1 MNNDT
6 NRTIIDVPTIDIN
19 RSKMTIPYKHKTTF
33 NAGYLVPF
41 FAKEVLPGTT
51 LKLDTAFACR
61 MRTPLTPIMDD
72 LYLDYSY
79 YYIPFR
85 ILWNHFKEFMGENT
99 DAWASDVEYTIPQ
112 LIYNLE
118 GAKSGGVADQ
128 LGLPINVPNMAISAL
143 YTRAYRMIE
152 NEYYIDKNL
161 MDSYLIN
168 FGDGPDA
175 YTDDE
180 LLPTCKLHDY
190 FTSCLPAPQ
199 RSLNPVY
206 IPLGTEAPVK
216 AIKGKTVNGVNINNN
231 TLNTVKFGTGS
242 AYGVRVEQSGSVGL
256 SQSAGTQ
263 VANGGFAPNNLWAD
277 LSEASSATINSLRQA
292 FAVQKLLERDA
303 RGGSRYRELILSHF
317 GTHVADSRVQ
327 VPEYL
332 SGHRVPINIEQVVQ
346 QSASVTSGETI
357 QQPLGQTGAYSQTN
371 NVDDDFTASF
381 TEPGIVMGVMTV
393 RNANTY
399 CQGIPKQYTRRKRFD
414 FYYPE
419 FANLGEQPV
428 LRKEI
433 YATGDTINDDKV
445 FGYQEAW
452 ADYRYMPN
460 TLSGEF
466 KTTASKNLNIW
477 NFGEKFES
485 APILSADFIKSNPEL
500 IDRTLAV
507 SSELSDQF
515 FIDMSINITQVVPM
529 PLYSV
534 PGLIDH
540 H

>member
-1 MNNDT
+1 MNNDI
-6 NRTIIDVPTIDIN
+6 NKIMIDVPTIDIN
-19 RSKMTIPYKHKTTF
+19 RSKMSIRHNHKATF

-41 FAKEVLPGTT
+41 FAKEIIPGTT
-51 LKLDTAFACR
+51 LKLNTAFTCR

-85 ILWNHFKEFMGENT
+85 ILWDHFKEFMGENK
-99 DAWASDVEYTIPQ
+99 DAWASNIEYTIPQ
-112 LIYNLE
+112 VIFEN
-118 GAKSGGVADQ
+118 GATQGNICDH
-128 LGLPINVPNMAISAL
+128 LGLPINVPMSISSL
-143 YTRAYRMIE
+143 YIRAYRMII
-152 NEYYIDKNL
+152 NEYYIDKNT
-161 MDSYLIN
+161 MDSELIN
-168 FGDGPDA
+168 FGDGPDDED
-175 YTDDE
+175 TDE
-180 LLPTCKLHDY
+180 LLRTCKLHDY
-190 FTSCLPAPQ
+190 FTSCLPSPQ
-199 RSLNPVY
+199 RSINPVY

-216 AIKGKTVNGVNINNN
+216 AISGKNIDVSILDN
-231 TLNTVKFGTGS
+231 TLQGKQEGT
-242 AYGVRVEQSGSVGL
+242 SGLRNLVFNNLTGNVGYYK
-256 SQSAGTQ
+256 SNESIDNPGT
-263 VANGGFAPNNLWAD
+263 NSFAPNNLWAD

-327 VPEYL
+327 IPEYL
-332 SGHRVPINIEQVVQ
+332 SGHRIPINVQQVVQ
-346 QSASVTSGETI
+346 QSSSVNNGEYI
-357 QQPLGQTGAYSQTN
+357 QQPLGQTGAFSQTN
-371 NVDDDFTASF
+371 NVDEDFTASF

-393 RNANTY
+393 RNVNSY
-399 CQGIPKQYTRRKRFD
+399 CQGIPKQYSRKKRFD

-419 FANLGEQPV
+419 FSNLGEQPV

-433 YATGDTINDDKV
+433 YATGQETNDDKV

-466 KTTASKNLNIW
+466 KTTAQQNLNIW
-477 NFGEKFES
+477 HFGEKFVQP
-485 APILSADFIKSNPEL
+485 PILSSSFIYANSDL

-507 SSELSDQF
+507 SSEINDQF
-515 FIDMSINITQVVPM
+515 FIDMSIDITQVVPM